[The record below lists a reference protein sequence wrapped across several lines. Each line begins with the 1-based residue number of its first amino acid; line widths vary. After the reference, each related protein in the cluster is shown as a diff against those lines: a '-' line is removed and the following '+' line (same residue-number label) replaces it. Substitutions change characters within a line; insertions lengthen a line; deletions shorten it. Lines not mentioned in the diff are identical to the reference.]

1 MKYFICVL
9 GMVFVIEGLPYFTY
23 PDRIKSYLR
32 KLTELP
38 RYEAPD
44 PGRRRR
50 PGRPPPRLFRNNVTP
65 RKTPGNIM
73 GKSDSH
79 KTAISGYHN
88 EYHILGCINDLYP
101 SGL

>member
-38 RYEAPD
+38 DAKLR
-44 PGRRRR
+44 
-50 PGRPPPRLFRNNVTP
+50 
-65 RKTPGNIM
+65 IM
-73 GKSDSH
+73 GAVAVSLGLVLVYFG
-79 KTAISGYHN
+79 TA
-88 EYHILGCINDLYP
+88 
-101 SGL
+101 